1 MNKNGVGDMCE
12 LDVDGDRLVDFR
24 VIGYVF
30 MLGNSFLSFFSVG
43 LMKLI
48 IFFINCKWLWGCFG
62 VCEWG
67 IVEVVKFK

>member
-48 IFFINCKWLWGCFG
+48 IFFINCK
-62 VCEWG
+62 
-67 IVEVVKFK
+67 